1 MRLLLA
7 TITLAVFAAQIP
19 AAQADDNSELF
30 CSKLGELA
38 GRSIAARLSG
48 TPIDDLL
55 KVKFDPAIHE
65 MFQTVITD
73 AYTRPLVQGDDAFV
87 KNMTDFRNDTEEK
100 CQKAL
105 KK

>member
-38 GRSIAARLSG
+38 GRSMAARLSG